1 MTQERSPQQSTVV
14 VETFPARPGRPPV
27 DVALT
32 PGMTLGE
39 LTDALAIPADTEAVI
54 VNGVHV
60 SPDYRLQ
67 PGDHVRIIPFM
78 SGG

>member
-1 MTQERSPQQSTVV
+1 MSRGENATVI

-27 DVALT
+27 EVRLT
-32 PGMTLGE
+32 GGMTLGE
-39 LTDALAIPADTEAVI
+39 LTDRLEIPGDTEAVV

-60 SPDYRLQ
+60 RPGYLLQ
-67 PGDHVRIIPFM
+67 PGDRVLVIPFM